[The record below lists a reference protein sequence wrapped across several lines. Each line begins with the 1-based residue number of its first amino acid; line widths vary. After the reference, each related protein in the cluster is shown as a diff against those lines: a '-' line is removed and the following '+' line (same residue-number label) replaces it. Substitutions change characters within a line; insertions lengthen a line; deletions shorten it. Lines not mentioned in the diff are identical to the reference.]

1 VRKRIRR
8 PFRAALP
15 TAGVVRRNFLALA
28 QILAVTR
35 YNGSQ
40 LESELWDRAQLMNV
54 IHAGTDGEL
63 DDRASTG
70 ARADQAEKC
79 ERSELVAARQ
89 SAWFGITDKDQTL
102 AEGPF
107 AGVVF
112 NRPIEHVLTYRVP
125 SRLKRVIRA
134 GQRVRVPLGRGT
146 QLAVGYVVRV
156 DASAPADLDLARVK
170 EVIEVIDPLPLIDG
184 TMLELTRWIADYYAC
199 SWGQALDA
207 VVPAGVKKHAGTRIG
222 IFLMVPDEIRADL
235 REEILKRRLPPKQT
249 AVLEVLCRSDEPLT
263 VADVCRMAKCT
274 PAPIQALRKDGLV
287 RSVKRRLPVGLSQTV
302 DPNDASS
309 DQHDAGAALRV
320 AKAAKDPA
328 RPVLTAE
335 QAVTLESLVPAIES
349 GGFAPFLI
357 HGVTG
362 SGKTE
367 VYLAAI
373 EEVVARGREAIVLVP
388 EISLTPQTIRRFRRR
403 FASVAV
409 LHSHMSDAERHRHW
423 QSIASGEVQVVVGA
437 RSAVFAP
444 ARRLGLLVVDEEHES
459 SFKQETT
466 PRYNARDVAVM
477 RAQMEG
483 VPVLL
488 GSATPSLESWRNSER
503 GRYTRLAMPSRV
515 GGRPMPGVEIIDMRN
530 EKAAVGGLS
539 ESLRQAMI
547 QALDQGGQII
557 LLLNRRGFHTFVLC
571 PRCGHVVK
579 CHACDVAATY
589 HRSRH
594 TLICHTC
601 DAERACP
608 PACPGCGAPAL
619 HYGGIGTE
627 RLEREIRAAFPD
639 VVARRMDSDTMRSPG
654 SHEEVLD
661 AFKAGR
667 VRILLGTQMIAK
679 GLDFPNVTLVGVVNA
694 DTALHLPD
702 FRAAERTFQLVAQVA
717 GRTGRGDRPGRVVVQ
732 TYAPDHPAIRSA
744 AKHDFEEFAQN
755 ELPEREKYGV
765 PPFGRLVRLIARGS
779 EDRVVSAYMKD
790 LAAALR
796 LVADSSVR
804 VLGPAPAPIVKIR
817 NLFRFHL
824 QLRCPNS
831 RPLQNLMNT
840 VPRQQPAP
848 HGVELAIDV
857 DPITML

>member
-1 VRKRIRR
+1 MSPINAK
-8 PFRAALP
+8 A
-15 TAGVVRRNFLALA
+15 
-28 QILAVTR
+28 
-35 YNGSQ
+35 
-40 LESELWDRAQLMNV
+40 
-54 IHAGTDGEL
+54 DGEL
-63 DDRASTG
+63 HEGTSDDAVSYEVAWT
-70 ARADQAEKC
+70 
-79 ERSELVAARQ
+79 ERNDTVAPRQ
-89 SAWFGITDKDQTL
+89 EAWFGISDHDSAL

-112 NRPIEHVLTYRVP
+112 NRPIEQVFTYRVP
-125 SRLKRVIRA
+125 SRLKRIIQP
-134 GQRVRVPLGRGT
+134 GQRVRVPLGRGDHM
-146 QLAVGYVVRV
+146 AVGYCVQI
-156 DASAPADLDLARVK
+156 DASLPGDLDPARIKDVV
-170 EVIEVIDPLPLIDG
+170 EVLDPLPLIDG
-184 TMLELTRWIADYYAC
+184 KMLELTRWMADYYAC

-222 IFLMVPDEIRADL
+222 TFLIIPQEIRADL
-235 REEILKRRLPPKQT
+235 RAEILKRRLPPKQT
-249 AVLEVLCRSDEPLT
+249 AVLEVLARSDEPLT

-274 PAPIQALRKDGLV
+274 TVPIKGLQKQGLV
-287 RSVKRRLPVGLSQTV
+287 HTVRRRMPVGL
-302 DPNDASS
+302 PASS
-309 DQHDAGAALRV
+309 ANVEQPPGPDSAGA
-320 AKAAKDPA
+320 PA
-328 RPVLTAE
+328 RRAVPAQAPTRPTPTPE
-335 QAVTLESLVPAIES
+335 QAATLERLVPAIAS

-357 HGVTG
+357 HGVTS

-373 EEVVARGREAIVLVP
+373 EEVVARDCEAIVLVP

-403 FASVAV
+403 FARVAV

-444 ARRLGLLVVDEEHES
+444 ARRLGLLVIDEEHEG

-466 PRYNARDVAVM
+466 PRYSARDVAVK
-477 RAQMEG
+477 RAQLEG
-483 VPVLL
+483 IPVIL
-488 GSATPSLESWRNSER
+488 GSATPSLESWRNAER

-515 GGRPMPGVEIIDMRN
+515 GDRPMPVVEIIDMRN
-530 EKAAVGGLS
+530 EKTVVGGLS
-539 ESLRQAMI
+539 ESLRQAMTH
-547 QALDQGGQII
+547 ALGEGGQVI

-589 HRSRH
+589 HKSRH

-627 RLEREIRAAFPD
+627 RLEREIHTAFPE

-654 SHEEVLD
+654 SHEHVLN
-661 AFKAGR
+661 AFKEGD

-717 GRTGRGDRPGRVVVQ
+717 GRTGRGDRPGRVLVQ
-732 TYAPDHPAIRSA
+732 TYSPDHPAIRA
-744 AKHDFEEFAQN
+744 ATNHDYEGFARS

-765 PPFGRLVRLIARGS
+765 PPYGRIVRLIARGPEES
-779 EDRVVSAYMKD
+779 VVSAYMND
-790 LAAALR
+790 LAAGFRAAALP
-796 LVADSSVR
+796 SVR
-804 VLGPAPAPIVKIR
+804 ILGPAPAPIIKIR
-817 NLFRFHL
+817 NLYRFHL
-824 QLRCPNS
+824 QLRSPHS
-831 RPLQNLMNT
+831 RPLQSLANT
-840 VPRQQPAP
+840 VPGQHPPP
-848 HGVELAIDV
+848 HGIELAIDV